1 MNAAYVLGL
10 GPGDWRSPTIYG
22 LDMSL
27 SESEFSKFAAAIAGE
42 PSDERRY
49 QRRYAGGG
57 VAKICWSAGELREQQ
72 MEGQIIDYS
81 KTGLALALSRPLEVG
96 ENALISV
103 GQVMQVKVVVRHS
116 RKDGDQYVIGLF
128 FLPEPRTKSGKQPE
142 QDSVVLQWPDLETGN
157 IHSIEADLQDT
168 SENTM
173 RIFVPEIIPEGTV
186 IRLSGGRLE
195 CLATARKAE
204 PHDGRYLLEIEVIGR
219 PYAKGPAA
227 SEE

>member
-1 MNAAYVLGL
+1 MKTALILGL
-10 GPGDWRSPTIYG
+10 CPSDWRSPTIYD

-27 SESEFSKFAAAIAGE
+27 MESEFSRFAAAIAGE
-42 PSDERRY
+42 PSDERRN
-49 QRRYAGGG
+49 QRRFAGGG
-57 VAKICWSAGELREQQ
+57 VAKICWSDEELREQQ

-81 KTGLALALSRPLEVG
+81 KTGLALALSRRLDVG
-96 ENALISV
+96 EKALISV
-103 GQVMQVKVVVRHS
+103 GQDMQVQVVVRHS

-128 FLPEPRTKSGKQPE
+128 FLPEPRVESGNQPE

-173 RIFVPEIIPEGTV
+173 RIFVPQIIPAGTV
-186 IRLSGGRLE
+186 IRLSGSRLE

-204 PHDGRYLLEIEVIGR
+204 PHDERYLLEIEVIGR
-219 PYAKGPAA
+219 PYAKGAVA
-227 SEE
+227 SG

>member
-1 MNAAYVLGL
+1 MFWGFVRVS
-10 GPGDWRSPTIYG
+10 GDRRLYYG
-22 LDMSL
+22 LHMSL

-57 VAKICWSAGELREQQ
+57 VAKICWSDEELREQQ
-72 MEGQIIDYS
+72 LEGQVIDYS

-103 GQVMQVKVVVRHS
+103 GQDMQVKVVVRHS

-128 FLPEPRTKSGKQPE
+128 FLPEPRAKSGNRPE
-142 QDSVVLQWPDLETGN
+142 KDSVVLQWPDLETGN
-157 IHSIEADLQDT
+157 IHSIEADPQNTL
-168 SENTM
+168 ENTM
-173 RIFVPEIIPEGTV
+173 RIFVPEIIPAGTV
-186 IRLSGGRLE
+186 MLLSGSRLE

-204 PHDGRYLLEIEVIGR
+204 PHEDRYLLEIEVIGR
-219 PYAKGPAA
+219 PYARAA
-227 SEE
+227 G